1 MELAALRRINRT
13 GNIALQN
20 DQFAVIIHISG
31 RNRAQ
36 QSLSIGVQRMVKQLL
51 GFCLLYHVAQIHNTD
66 TIGNIT
72 DNGKIVSNKQVGQ
85 VLLFLQVAQQVDNL
99 RLNGYIQCGNCLIA
113 NDKLGISSQTACNAD
128 SLALT
133 AGKLVRIAVEEVGSQ
148 TAFFHDPH
156 DRVLQSGAVFGIK
169 AVRN

>member
-1 MELAALRRINRT
+1 
-13 GNIALQN
+13 
-20 DQFAVIIHISG
+20 
-31 RNRAQ
+31 
-36 QSLSIGVQRMVKQLL
+36 MVKQLL
-51 GFCLLYHVAQIHNTD
+51 GFCLLYHVAQVHNTD
-66 TIGNIT
+66 TIGNIA
-72 DNGKIVSNKQVGQ
+72 DNGKVMSNKQVGQ

-99 RLNGYIQCGNCLIA
+99 RLNRHIQRRHRLVT

-169 AVRN
+169 AVRNQTFTDDLTNRHTGVQRRIRILEDKLQVTAQLAHLLIL